1 MNADE
6 FNQLVSKIKD
16 LIKSESARALAD
28 IDAYTAMATSHAYAA
43 HEDIQRAI
51 EVSRRAQ
58 DAVSETKSGAMLA
71 LDDVVK
77 ELQTQAAR

>member
-6 FNQLVSKIKD
+6 FAQFVSKTKD

-28 IDAYTAMATSHAYAA
+28 IDTYTAMATSHAYAA

-58 DAVSETKSGAMLA
+58 DAVSEAKSSVILA
-71 LDDVVK
+71 IDDVLK
-77 ELQTQAAR
+77 ELQTAQ